1 MATPVQFPSEVARR
15 IFDILDANKVAL
27 LTSDGMLLYGDQ
39 NRVPVTPTV
48 CVESGPT
55 GRVLAGI
62 PRRTENNLVCY
73 ILLYWAKVQDNQ
85 TDKLQA
91 EQCAEGI
98 VRYIDA
104 NPTLELNGDGGVVIH
119 GYITDIDPGY
129 SLKGTGQSRS
139 LYQAVRLTWTGKT
152 KTILGA

>member
-1 MATPVQFPSEVARR
+1 MATPIQFPSEAAQR
-15 IFDILDANKVAL
+15 IYALLEANQVAL
-27 LTSDGMLLYGDQ
+27 LTQDGMLCYGDQ

-55 GRVLAGI
+55 ARALAGV
-62 PRRTENNLVCY
+62 PRRTENTLTCY

-85 TDKLQA
+85 TDKLAA

-98 VRYIDA
+98 ARYIDTL
-104 NPTLELNGDGGVVIH
+104 PTLELNGDGGVVIH
-119 GYITDIDPGY
+119 GHITDIDPGY
-129 SLKGTGQSRS
+129 SLKGTAQSRT

>member
-1 MATPVQFPSEVARR
+1 MATPIQFPSEAARR
-15 IFDILDANKVAL
+15 IYEILDANKVAL
-27 LTSDGMLLYGDQ
+27 LTADGMLCYGDQ

-55 GRVLAGI
+55 VRALTGALH
-62 PRRTENNLVCY
+62 RTENSLTCY

-85 TDKLQA
+85 TDKLEA

-98 VRYIDA
+98 ARYLDTL
-104 NPTLELNGDGGVVIH
+104 PSLELNGDGGVVIH

-129 SLKGTGQSRS
+129 SIKGTGQQRN

-152 KTILGA
+152 KTMLGA